1 MHHAFGL
8 GSRFYTT
15 YLLSMSEANGISVR
29 LKLCSGPKIPATDK
43 FVRWAMSNTSMPSER
58 SIPKSFTQEYVSQLG
73 TTVYRSLSGGGS
85 TSVMGC
91 SDTLHTVSLS
101 ASRVIGLFYTVVFLL
116 CDETIARAK
125 LRSAVFRALSCSFV
139 LLKSF
144 TELTF
149 SFTNFTWPCSA
160 IVHPCSVHQ
169 RRSPKMY
176 RVASLPRCSQFV
188 LSPHFRW

>member
-125 LRSAVFRALSCSFV
+125 LRSAVFRAISCFLTASQSRPSASPTSPGRAVRLSTLAVFTNAV
-139 LLKSF
+139 LLR
-144 TELTF
+144 
-149 SFTNFTWPCSA
+149 C
-160 IVHPCSVHQ
+160 IVLLAFHAARNLYC
-169 RRSPKMY
+169 
-176 RVASLPRCSQFV
+176 
-188 LSPHFRW
+188 PHIFDGSYP